1 MRAKLR
7 PVPSH
12 VPDCA
17 GSLIPSPAI
26 APLILHDLL
35 QPTAS
40 LGRVLLRR
48 HDLHLQAA
56 RVRQR
61 ALRIDAQQLTHAPQ
75 QILRR
80 HRPLRHLFALRVRRA
95 NHLTAK
101 NLRTLQRKSGKAKEF
116 NAACHALKLKD
127 VDKVRNVL
135 AQHARF
141 EVAVK
146 EAAGQVKVIA
156 GTGSNSTDEAIALTR
171 HAKKVGADGALLVS
185 PYYNKPTQEGL
196 YRHFKAVAEAVDI
209 PIVVYNIQGR
219 TGVNIANETM
229 KRLSQIP
236 NIVGVK
242 EASGSILQ
250 ISEVIGLCGPDF
262 DVLSGDDQ
270 MTFPLMAL
278 GGKGVISVITNIAPA
293 RVSEMVRYMLAGKSE
308 QARSVH
314 FDIYELF
321 QTMFIETNPIPVK
334 FALGLMGKIVPEY
347 RLPLC
352 PPSEANGEKI
362 KKVVEKYG
370 LI

>member
-1 MRAKLR
+1 MFSGAFTAIVTPFKDGLVDDASFRKLIR
-7 PVPSH
+7 FNIDGGVDGLVPCGTTGESPTLSH
-12 VPDCA
+12 EE
-17 GSLIPSPAI
+17 
-26 APLILHDLL
+26 HN
-35 QPTAS
+35 
-40 LGRVLLRR
+40 RV
-48 HDLHLQAA
+48 
-56 RVRQR
+56 V
-61 ALRIDAQQLTHAPQ
+61 
-75 QILRR
+75 
-80 HRPLRHLFALRVRRA
+80 
-95 NHLTAK
+95 
-101 NLRTLQRKSGKAKEF
+101 
-116 NAACHALKLKD
+116 
-127 VDKVRNVL
+127 
-135 AQHARF
+135 

-156 GTGSNSTDEAIALTR
+156 GTGSNSTDEAIALTS

-219 TGVNIANETM
+219 TAVNIANETM
-229 KRLSQIP
+229 QRLSQIP

-250 ISEVIGLCGPDF
+250 MSEVIGLCGPDF

-278 GGKGVISVITNIAPA
+278 GGKGVISVVTNIAPA
-293 RVSEMVRYMLAGKSE
+293 RMSEMVRHMLAGRLE
-308 QARSVH
+308 QARAVH
-314 FDIYELF
+314 FDVYELC

-334 FALGLMGKIVPEY
+334 FALGLMGKIIPEY

-362 KKVVEKYG
+362 KKVVEEYG